1 MLIAALTHTNQWHK
15 SKALTSNPAVWEKTL
30 LIITYDEHGG
40 FYDHV
45 IPPIADISNI
55 QIDTVTLGNN
65 GGNGTATAATPVRLP
80 IRYGVRV
87 PTFVVSPW
95 TMRGKGPSLTL
106 DHCSILKTVLARFF
120 GAEKPFLS
128 DRVNASHSFNA
139 FLTEAAPRRDIPAP
153 PTLPSLTPND
163 GDDGLKLSPTSRIVT
178 KPLSRQEMREGSV
191 DFHALTG
198 RWARQLGR

>member
-1 MLIAALTHTNQWHK
+1 MWRR
-15 SKALTSNPAVWEKTL
+15 TL

-40 FYDHV
+40 LYDHV
-45 IPPIADISNI
+45 IPPVADLFNVKGVLVKDPKPGVGPVGG
-55 QIDTVTLGNN
+55 QPVPPTLLTV
-65 GGNGTATAATPVRLP
+65 P
-80 IRYGVRV
+80 YGVRV

-128 DRVNASHSFNA
+128 DRGSVSHSFNA
-139 FLTEAAPRRDIPAP
+139 FLTEATPRMDVP
-153 PTLPSLTPND
+153 PFDETKLGVLPLEVRI
-163 GDDGLKLSPTSRIVT
+163 GLSPTTKIVT
-178 KPLSRQEMREGSV
+178 KPLSRKTMRAGTV
-191 DFHALTG
+191 DYHELSG